1 MGRLLEAVRNPEPF
15 EEGTQIWLDPDRAEL
30 VLKTHL
36 DENIPGGSK
45 SQEFIDEAV
54 EFICKIAP
62 LASHKKIIDLGCGP
76 GLYSKRLAI
85 KGYEVVG
92 VDFNQHSLDFA
103 VNEAKKA
110 EVDIDYRNGDITNID
125 LDEPFDLALLIYQLY
140 GVFDSEKRR
149 KILQNVH
156 KGLKPGGLLL
166 MDVLSDKSY
175 DNFEQNLLW
184 GLSRKDSLFSDEKH
198 LTLYAALKYPEK
210 VTLSRNIIVFDNGD
224 LVNYNYWN
232 QNFSMDDLEKEV
244 MEAGFKMEAVFG
256 DVNGESYTEG
266 SECFAV
272 LLRKE

>member
-1 MGRLLEAVRNPEPF
+1 
-15 EEGTQIWLDPDRAEL
+15 
-30 VLKTHL
+30 
-36 DENIPGGSK
+36 
-45 SQEFIDEAV
+45 
-54 EFICKIAP
+54 
-62 LASHKKIIDLGCGP
+62 
-76 GLYSKRLAI
+76 
-85 KGYEVVG
+85 
-92 VDFNQHSLDFA
+92 
-103 VNEAKKA
+103 
-110 EVDIDYRNGDITNID
+110 
-125 LDEPFDLALLIYQLY
+125 
-140 GVFDSEKRR
+140 
-149 KILQNVH
+149 
-156 KGLKPGGLLL
+156 